1 MTSVSFKSLI
11 DEALEINNLSIN
23 RLATLIGVDRPW
35 LQHALVGRRPL
46 GYDNFE
52 KIMNS
57 LCLSEYMKTELRE
70 AFAKEYFGDTNFK
83 IIKNGLSKLHKMA
96 EFEGLSTPP
105 PEFSDN
111 SANPLWERVSKQ
123 YPVSEK
129 QAKFLSDLQNI
140 IEHELKKDTPVFYTN
155 YALSIDCVRMLFLC
169 VLREA
174 ASPVDYRH
182 IVFKEPGQSEQ
193 LTLNNFF
200 YQYEFAGYG
209 YNTYYARTGKGLASA
224 SPLPYF
230 VLTSDTVIFF
240 SENLELNILEND
252 SERISYMHDFFMKT
266 LSSSVP
272 FCIFMR
278 SKDDYALFTSLL
290 PQNAENIPTHYY
302 DLSSNLCMA
311 SFLDEDIL
319 ADSIPDEIEHKDYFV
334 QGMAGFFSFYCAIPH
349 TAIFSNDSL
358 MSFVENDTEFCDYH
372 NVTFDVFRISPENKL
387 KMLKKLKLVHSENI
401 EDAFIPI
408 PNKLMMPS
416 FFHVN
421 VFSSCLI
428 LGYNFKIFDINDGNR
443 YIATVVNQDPVLCKH
458 LNNISEYITH
468 SSCVYSNSRNYAIS
482 QIDNAIGYYCKKHGF
497 EDNM

>member
-1 MTSVSFKSLI
+1 MTSVSFKALI
-11 DEALEINNLSIN
+11 NEALEINNLSIN

-57 LCLSEYMKTELRE
+57 LNLSEHMRTELRE
-70 AFAKEYFGDTNFK
+70 AFAKEYFGDANFK

-96 EFEGLSTPP
+96 EFEGLYYPL

-111 SANPLWERVSKQ
+111 LANPLWERVSEQ
-123 YPVSEK
+123 CPVSEK
-129 QAKFLSDLQNI
+129 QAIFLSDLQNI
-140 IEHELKKDTPVFYTN
+140 IEHELKKETPVFYTN
-155 YALSIDCVRMLFLC
+155 YSLSIDCVRMLFLY
-169 VLREA
+169 VLRGA

-182 IVFKEPGQSEQ
+182 IVFKEPCQTEQ
-193 LTLNNFF
+193 DALDDYL

-240 SENLELNILEND
+240 SGDLELYILEKD
-252 SERISYMHDFFMKT
+252 SERISYMHEFFMQM
-266 LSSSVP
+266 LASSVS
-272 FCIFMR
+272 FCHFMR
-278 SKDDYALFTSLL
+278 TKEDYALFTSLM
-290 PQNAENIPTHYY
+290 PQNPESIPTHYY

-334 QGMAGFFSFYCAIPH
+334 QGIAGFFSFYCYTPH

-372 NVTFDVFRISPENKL
+372 NVTFDLFRISPENKL
-387 KMLKKLKLVHSENI
+387 KMLKKLKLVHSKNI
-401 EDAFIPI
+401 EDAFITI
-408 PNKLMMPS
+408 PDRLMMPS
-416 FFHVN
+416 FFHIN
-421 VFSSCLI
+421 AFKPGLI

-443 YIATVVNQDPVLCKH
+443 YIATAVTQDPVLYKH
-458 LNNISEYITH
+458 LKNISEYITH
-468 SSCVYSNSRNYAIS
+468 SSCVYSNSRNYAIA

-497 EDNM
+497 EENM